1 MSPSPTIKA
10 SVKEHKA
17 NKKVNF
23 SPFLESSCWEKE
35 WDSKKSKI
43 VRVDELSKLKR
54 NHTT

>member
-10 SVKEHKA
+10 SVKEHKG

-23 SPFLESSCWEKE
+23 SPFLESICWEKE

-43 VRVDELSKLKR
+43 VRVG
-54 NHTT
+54 